1 MENISFTFLTNIILS
16 IVPFGIK
23 AQPVKT
29 VYQKFIKNQ
38 AVKQ

>member
-1 MENISFTFLTNIILS
+1 MENIFFEFLTNIILS

-23 AQPVKT
+23 AQPIKT

-38 AVKQ
+38 TVKQ